1 MKKTIIKFAFIATML
16 LLKVNNYAQT
26 KEKSNSNTRNLIQ
39 SAEVLQI
46 SKDWNLTAEFES
58 GLNELT
64 TFFPIEIF
72 NFKNNEKKFAL
83 QVDMKTLIAGSG
95 MGIDKTNIWKR
106 KTAWVDASEINEMI
120 NFIETYIIPNLKE
133 RTEKKQS
140 ISYLF
145 NSKEIALEFSII
157 KKTRRISIFLKDDGI
172 VDYDHYFWTESQ
184 VDKINDLLTTLK
196 QMVKN

>member
-16 LLKVNNYAQT
+16 LLNVKNYAQT
-26 KEKSNSNTRNLIQ
+26 KENKNSTTRNLIQ

-58 GLNELT
+58 GFKELT
-64 TFFPIEIF
+64 TFFPIEIL
-72 NFKNNEKKFAL
+72 NLKNNEKQFAL
-83 QVDMKTLIAGSG
+83 QVDMKVNNSAS
-95 MGIDKTNIWKR
+95 NVFRR
-106 KTAWVDASEINEMI
+106 KTSWVDANEINELI
-120 NFIETYIIPNLKE
+120 TFIEKYIIPNLKE
-133 RTEKKQS
+133 KTEKKQS

-157 KKTRRISIFLKDDGI
+157 KKTRRISIFLKENGI
-172 VDYDHYFWTESQ
+172 IDYDLYFWTESQ

>member
-1 MKKTIIKFAFIATML
+1 MKKTIIKFAFIVTML
-16 LLKVNNYAQT
+16 LLNVNNYAQT
-26 KEKSNSNTRNLIQ
+26 KENKNSTTRNLIQ

-58 GLNELT
+58 GFKELT
-64 TFFPIEIF
+64 TFFPIEIL
-72 NFKNNEKKFAL
+72 NLKNNEKQFAL
-83 QVDMKTLIAGSG
+83 QVDMKVNNSAS
-95 MGIDKTNIWKR
+95 NVFRR
-106 KTAWVDASEINEMI
+106 KTSWVDANEINELI
-120 NFIETYIIPNLKE
+120 TFIEKYIIPNLKE
-133 RTEKKQS
+133 KTEKKQS

-157 KKTRRISIFLKDDGI
+157 KKTRRISIFLKENGI
-172 VDYDHYFWTESQ
+172 IDYDLYFWTESQ

>member
-16 LLKVNNYAQT
+16 LLNVKNYAQT
-26 KEKSNSNTRNLIQ
+26 KENKNSTTRNLIQ

-58 GLNELT
+58 GFKELT
-64 TFFPIEIF
+64 TFFPIEIL
-72 NFKNNEKKFAL
+72 NLKNNEKQFAL
-83 QVDMKTLIAGSG
+83 QVDMKVNNSAS
-95 MGIDKTNIWKR
+95 NVFRR
-106 KTAWVDASEINEMI
+106 KTSWVDANEINELI
-120 NFIETYIIPNLKE
+120 TFIEKYIIPNLKE
-133 RTEKKQS
+133 KTEKKQS

-157 KKTRRISIFLKDDGI
+157 KKTRRISIFLKENGVI
-172 VDYDHYFWTESQ
+172 DYDLYFWTESQ